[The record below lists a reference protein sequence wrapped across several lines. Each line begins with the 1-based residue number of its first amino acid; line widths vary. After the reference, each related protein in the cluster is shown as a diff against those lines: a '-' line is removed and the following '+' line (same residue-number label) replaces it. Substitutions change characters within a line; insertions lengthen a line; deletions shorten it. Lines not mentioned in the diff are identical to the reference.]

1 MIKLT
6 RVQLLLSLALVAV
19 LLLGGCAEAPP
30 ADEPVDEEPEASD
43 EADTGSLVFT
53 ADGEEFIREGF
64 LSKDGWELAFDGAY
78 VTTDNIVAYQTDP
91 PYDTS
96 EGREID
102 YQTRVELPEEYTVN
116 LADPAS
122 DPAVLDTLADVPAG
136 HYNAISWEMV
146 PATTG
151 PAEGYSLLLEGTA
164 QKDDEEI
171 GFTVAIDKGIAYQG
185 GEFIGDERKGIV
197 EPGDT
202 AELEMTYHFDHFF
215 GDGEEDP
222 DDPMNQSALGFEPL
236 AALAV
241 DGTVETDMA
250 ALEEQLS
257 AEDFELLLGI
267 LTHLAHVGEGHCLAE
282 FTD

>member
-1 MIKLT
+1 MKLS
-6 RVQLLLSLALVAV
+6 RVAVLFSVALAAV

-30 ADEPVDEEPEASD
+30 ADEPVDEEAETDD
-43 EADTGSLVFT
+43 EADTETLVFT

-64 LSKDGWELAFDGAY
+64 LSKDGWELDFNEAY
-78 VTTDNIVAYQTDP
+78 ITSDNIVAYQTDP

-96 EGREID
+96 EGWEID
-102 YQTRVELPEEYTVN
+102 YQTRVELPGEYTVD

-122 DPAVLDTLADVPAG
+122 DPAVLDELTDVPVG

-146 PATTG
+146 PATEG
-151 PAEGYSLLLEGTA
+151 PAEGYSLLLAGTA
-164 QKDDEEI
+164 RKNDEEI
-171 GFTVAIDKGIAYQG
+171 DFTIAIDKGIAYQG
-185 GEFIGDERKGIV
+185 GDFIGDERKGVV
-197 EPGDT
+197 EPGET

-215 GDGEEDP
+215 GDGDEEP

-241 DGTVETDMA
+241 NGMVETDMA
-250 ALEEQLS
+250 ALEDQLS
-257 AEDFELLLGI
+257 AEDFELLLAI
-267 LTHLAHVGEGHCLAE
+267 LTHLGHVGEGHCLAE

>member
-1 MIKLT
+1 MKLS
-6 RVQLLLSLALVAV
+6 RVAVLFSVALAAV

-30 ADEPVDEEPEASD
+30 ADEPVDEEAETDD
-43 EADTGSLVFT
+43 EAGTEALVFT

-64 LSKDGWELAFDGAY
+64 LSKDGWELDFNEAY
-78 VTTDNIVAYQTDP
+78 ITSDNIVAYQTDP

-96 EGREID
+96 EGWEID
-102 YQTRVELPEEYTVN
+102 YQTRVELPGEYTVD

-122 DPAVLDTLADVPAG
+122 DPAVLDKLTDVPVG

-146 PATTG
+146 PATEG
-151 PAEGYSLLLEGTA
+151 PAEGYSLLLAGTA
-164 QKDDEEI
+164 RKNDEEI
-171 GFTVAIDKGIAYQG
+171 DFTIAIDKGIAYQG
-185 GEFIGDERKGIV
+185 GDFIGDERKGVV
-197 EPGDT
+197 EPGET

-215 GDGEEDP
+215 GDGDEEP

-241 DGTVETDMA
+241 DGMVETDMA
-250 ALEEQLS
+250 ALEDQLS
-257 AEDFELLLGI
+257 AEDFELLLAI
-267 LTHLAHVGEGHCLAE
+267 LTHLGHVGEGHCLAE